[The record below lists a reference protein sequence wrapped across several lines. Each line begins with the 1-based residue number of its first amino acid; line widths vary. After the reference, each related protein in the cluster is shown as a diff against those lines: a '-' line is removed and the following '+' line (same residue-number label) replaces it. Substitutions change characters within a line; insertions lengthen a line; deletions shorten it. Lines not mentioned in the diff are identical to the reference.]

1 MNKRNENFAAVLAY
15 LKDRGDIETQKDLAE
30 LMGVSQ
36 DTISRILKGGSVSES
51 TITKLHAAT
60 KGLFNLQWLHGQS
73 DVMLSAEAMAA
84 RQPSP
89 TLPDA
94 TITALIAAKDETIAS
109 LKRELTAKDETIAAK
124 DAIIATKDKLISTLQ
139 QQIDDLRMQAAL
151 EKGLHTPGRSR
162 LAAAERSDASAYSGK

>member
-60 KGLFNLQWLHGQS
+60 KGLFNLQWMHGQS

-89 TLPDA
+89 TPPD
-94 TITALIAAKDETIAS
+94 TTAAMLAAKDETIAALRS
-109 LKRELTAKDETIAAK
+109 QLSDKDRLIAEK
-124 DAIIATKDKLISTLQ
+124 DARIADLQ
-139 QQIDDLRMQAAL
+139 QHIADLRRQL
-151 EKGLHTPGRSR
+151 TEKKGLTKTGRSR
-162 LAAAERSDASAYSGK
+162 SERAEQGIASQHAGE

>member
-36 DTISRILKGGSVSES
+36 DTISRILKGGNVSES

-73 DVMLSAEAMAA
+73 DVMLSAEAIAA
-84 RQPSP
+84 RQSSP
-89 TLPDA
+89 TPPDTSA
-94 TITALIAAKDETIAS
+94 ALLAAKDETIAALRS
-109 LKRELTAKDETIAAK
+109 QLSDKDRLIAAK
-124 DAIIATKDKLISTLQ
+124 DELIATLRQ
-139 QQIDDLRMQAAL
+139 QNADLRIQIAAG
-151 EKGLHTPGRSR
+151 KGALPGHSHS
-162 LAAAERSDASAYSGK
+162 AAAEAAHGR